1 VSEPYKTS
9 ERRILA
15 LVLAFASAA
24 ALTFAAFSQKW
35 LYNPRT
41 VSHEEVRFGP
51 MGNTICVLHGEGEKQ
66 CESMSNG
73 KLVDTWTKMLDEA
86 RERVKTAKEDDIYA
100 QKFFQELS
108 QTLKATPAFPVFG
121 WIACISCLVAAAS
134 LAIAALL
141 VALKKRLVLP
151 IMPTTTA
158 LLGLMVALI
167 TGCIFVAL
175 KPGPAGYVGVNL
187 GFAAFGG
194 GVVVGLA
201 AALLLNKLLRPYDPD
216 LLADSMN
223 PDQF

>member
-1 VSEPYKTS
+1 VTDAYKTS
-9 ERRILA
+9 ERR
-15 LVLAFASAA
+15 VLAIALAVAA
-24 ALTFAAFSQKW
+24 AGALAFAAFSQKW
-35 LYNPRT
+35 LYNPRSI
-41 VSHEEVRFGP
+41 SHEEIRFGP
-51 MGNTICVLHGEGEKQ
+51 MGNTICALHGDTKE

-73 KLVDTWTKMLDEA
+73 KLVETWREQLDDA
-86 RERVKTAKEDDIYA
+86 RERVRAAKEDDIAA
-100 QKFFQELS
+100 QQFFMQLS
-108 QTLKATPAFPVFG
+108 QTLKASSAFPVFG

-158 LLGLMVALI
+158 LLGLMVGLI
-167 TGCIFVAL
+167 TGCVFVAL

-194 GVVVGLA
+194 GSVVGIA

-216 LLADSMN
+216 LLADSMD
-223 PDQF
+223 PDQY